1 MAAAA
6 NRWQDE
12 WQPGGSALGVQCN
25 SFGLVRKGFSRMV
38 SILLYSKRGFYNYSI
53 GPIGP
58 IGVNSA
64 SSIHVFAAAGAASL

>member
-1 MAAAA
+1 VAAAA

-53 GPIGP
+53 GPIG
-58 IGVNSA
+58 VNSA